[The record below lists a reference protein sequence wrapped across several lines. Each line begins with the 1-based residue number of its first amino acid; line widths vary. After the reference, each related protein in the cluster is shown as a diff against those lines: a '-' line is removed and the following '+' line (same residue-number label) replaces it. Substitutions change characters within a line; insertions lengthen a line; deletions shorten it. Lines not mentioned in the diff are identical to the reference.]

1 MAFKCCSVD
10 RRDPRLIGLVIYEA
24 SRAWRCQLDEQLKPL
39 GISMSMW
46 TVVWH
51 LAQTDEAMTQRA
63 LADAMSVEGSSI
75 VRLLDR
81 LEQGGWVRR
90 ESVRGDR
97 RCKRVTLTDKVLP
110 LVEQF
115 EQVARAFTSRVLE
128 GIPEDKLRTC
138 SEVLVMLKRRMDA
151 MGCMGNAELNVLD

>member
-1 MAFKCCSVD
+1 MAFECCSAD
-10 RRDPRLIGLVIYEA
+10 RRDPRLIGLVIYET

-39 GISMSMW
+39 GISMAMW

-51 LAQTDEAMTQRA
+51 LAQTDEPMTQRA
-63 LADAMSVEGSSI
+63 LANAMSVEGSSI

-90 ESVRGDR
+90 ESVCGDR
-97 RCKRVTLTDKVLP
+97 RCKRVMLTDKVLP

-115 EQVARAFTSRVLE
+115 EQVARDFTAWVLE

-138 SEVLVMLKRRMDA
+138 SEVLLMLKRRLDA
-151 MGCMGNAELNVLD
+151 ASGLDLPHPLKA